1 MAILEVLAVI
11 TAVLAF
17 LIICAFAVVGVVLVF
32 GDDITWEELKEERK
46 YFNKD
51 EDNK

>member
-1 MAILEVLAVI
+1 MTILEVLAVI

-46 YFNKD
+46 YFKD
-51 EDNK
+51 NEDNK

>member
-1 MAILEVLAVI
+1 MAILEILAVI
-11 TAVLAF
+11 TAILAF

-46 YFNKD
+46 YFKD
-51 EDNK
+51 NEDNK